1 MRKLIKARTMSNING
16 TSIKEELVR
25 FFQSKSYEGF
35 RTWEGFT
42 WGLSNEQWFGLI
54 PHYAGPYLTGS
65 LISIFENEPFVVRD
79 YPVLPPYEEHDTFL
93 FKTFRPVIKE
103 IPDNLSEYVVHPKIN
118 GAEVR
123 FFINPSDMFWGKTRF
138 FG

>member
-1 MRKLIKARTMSNING
+1 MKQSISPFNHMRKLIKARTMSNING

-42 WGLSNEQWFGLI
+42 WGISNEQWFGLI

-93 FKTFRPVIKE
+93 FKTFRV
-103 IPDNLSEYVVHPKIN
+103 
-118 GAEVR
+118 
-123 FFINPSDMFWGKTRF
+123 FI
-138 FG
+138 